1 MGWLYVND
9 VTCFPLGALL
19 LSLFNF
25 MSLLIDW
32 RITSAVYTP
41 QEVGSMNC
49 FISHDSPIE
58 FPASRGLSRGGKDER
73 KERDRNI

>member
-1 MGWLYVND
+1 M
-9 VTCFPLGALL
+9 
-19 LSLFNF
+19 
-25 MSLLIDW
+25 
-32 RITSAVYTP
+32 TSAVYTP
-41 QEVGSMNC
+41 QAGGSMNY

>member
-1 MGWLYVND
+1 
-9 VTCFPLGALL
+9 
-19 LSLFNF
+19 
-25 MSLLIDW
+25 MSLLIVW
-32 RITSAVYTP
+32 RMTSAVCTP
-41 QEVGSMNC
+41 QEGGSMNC